1 MSAVTPASRPW
12 SSMAFR
18 LALVYGGLLLLT
30 MVVVLTVFYVQMVAV
45 FSHRMD
51 QEAKLDLQRLQQHA
65 LQYGEASLRTE
76 IDRLLSDGVDS
87 QTEIAILTDADN
99 NFLAGNARILPRRT
113 LNTFGLRELRLERHG
128 RVMTGRVAVT
138 QLPSGNLLI
147 VGSDMDALEDIEE
160 RFMNASL
167 TAVVI
172 VLLLALSGSV
182 GFRRLVDD
190 RAASIRQT
198 MLQVANGDLGQR
210 IPLSADNDEFTRL
223 GHDIN
228 RMLDQIEQLMDG
240 VRHVSNTIAHNLR
253 TPLTRVLL
261 QLRSARHLEGLE
273 QQRLLEHLEQEVQ
286 GLGTVFDKLLQIAEL
301 ESGMRRQEF
310 AVVDIAGLLADIAD
324 LYAPVAEETGCSL
337 DVVVDGHPGAL
348 GDGDLLANALANL
361 VENALKYA
369 CTAPGGQVRISAWQ
383 QGDMIELRLQ
393 DNGPG
398 VPPQRLPH
406 ITDRFYRAHEH
417 QPGHGL
423 GLSSVQAI
431 VQLHNGSLH
440 FANLTPGFEVHLRL
454 PAAPGAERSAPLT
467 PPASA
472 SF

>member
-1 MSAVTPASRPW
+1 MSLLRPW

-30 MVVVLTVFYVQMVAV
+30 MVVVLTIFYVQMVSV
-45 FSHRMD
+45 FSQRMD
-51 QEAKLDLQRLQQHA
+51 QEAKLDLQRLEQHAQQH
-65 LQYGEASLRTE
+65 GEESLRQE

-87 QTEIAILTDADN
+87 QTEIAILTDAKN
-99 NFLAGNARILPRRT
+99 NFIAGNATILPRRT
-113 LNTFGLRELRLERHG
+113 LSTFGMRELRLERQG
-128 RVMTGRVAVT
+128 RTMTGRVAVA

-147 VGSDMDALEDIEE
+147 VGSDMDALQDIEQ

-172 VLLLALSGSV
+172 VLVLAVSGSV
-182 GFRRLVDD
+182 AFRRLVDD

-210 IPLSADNDEFTRL
+210 IPLDDGDDEFTRL
-223 GHDIN
+223 GRDIN
-228 RMLDQIEQLMDG
+228 RMLDQVEQLMDG

-261 QLRSARHLEGLE
+261 QLRSVRHLEGQE
-273 QQRLLEHLEQEVQ
+273 QQRLLEHLAQEVQ

-310 AVVDIAGLLADIAD
+310 AAVDIPGLLADIAD
-324 LYAPVAEETGCSL
+324 LYAPVAEENGCTL
-337 DVVVDGHPGAL
+337 ALAVEGHPCAL

-369 CTAPGGQVRISAWQ
+369 CSQAGGHIRLAAWQ
-383 QGDMIELRLQ
+383 QGETVELRLQ

-398 VPPQRLPH
+398 VPPERLAH

-431 VQLHNGSLH
+431 VQLHNGSLR
-440 FANLTPGFEVHLRL
+440 FENLSPGFEVRLQL
-454 PAAPGAERSAPLT
+454 PAAGQRAAALM

-472 SF
+472 SR

>member
-1 MSAVTPASRPW
+1 MSQRPW

-30 MVVVLTVFYVQMVAV
+30 MVVVLTIFYVQMVAV
-45 FSHRMD
+45 FSQRMD
-51 QEAKLDLQRLQQHA
+51 QEAKLDLQRLEQHA
-65 LQYGEASLRTE
+65 QQYGEDSLRRE
-76 IDRLLSDGVDS
+76 IERLLSDGVDS
-87 QTEIAILTDADN
+87 QTEIAILTDSKN
-99 NFLAGNARILPRRT
+99 HFLTGNARILPRRT
-113 LNTFGLRELRLERHG
+113 LSTFGLRELQLERHG
-128 RVMTGRVAVT
+128 RAMTGRVAVA

-147 VGSDMDALEDIEE
+147 VGSDMDALQDIEE
-160 RFMNASL
+160 RFMRASL
-167 TAVVI
+167 TAVII
-172 VLLLALSGSV
+172 VLILALSGSV
-182 GFRRLVDD
+182 AFRRLVDD
-190 RAASIRQT
+190 RAASIRHT

-210 IPLSADNDEFTRL
+210 IPLSGGDDEFTRL
-223 GHDIN
+223 GRDIN
-228 RMLDQIEQLMDG
+228 RMLDQIELLMDG

-261 QLRSARHLEGLE
+261 QLRSARHLGGQE
-273 QQRLLEHLEQEVQ
+273 QLQLLEHLEQEVQ

-310 AVVDIAGLLADIAD
+310 SAVDIPALLADIAD
-324 LYAPVAEETGCSL
+324 LYAPVAEENGCTL
-337 DVVVDGHPGAL
+337 ELAIEGHPSAL
-348 GDGDLLANALANL
+348 GDADLLANALANL

-369 CTAPGGQVRISAWQ
+369 CAEAGGQMRLSARA
-383 QGDMIELRLQ
+383 QGDSVELCLQ

-398 VPPQRLPH
+398 VPRERLPH

-431 VQLHNGSLH
+431 VQLHNGSLQ
-440 FANLTPGFEVHLRL
+440 FANLAPGFEVRVQL
-454 PAAPGAERSAPLT
+454 PAAALMPAGA
-467 PPASA
+467 A

>member
-1 MSAVTPASRPW
+1 MSQRPW

-45 FSHRMD
+45 FSQRMD
-51 QEAKLDLQRLQQHA
+51 QEAKLDLQRLEQHA
-65 LQYGEASLRTE
+65 LQYGEESLRRE
-76 IDRLLSDGVDS
+76 IERLLSDGVDS
-87 QTEIAILTDADN
+87 QTEIAILTDAKN
-99 NFLAGNARILPRRT
+99 HFLTGNASLLPRRT
-113 LNTFGLRELRLERHG
+113 LSTFGLRELQLERHG
-128 RVMTGRVAVT
+128 RAMTGRVAVA

-147 VGSDMDALEDIEE
+147 VGSDMDALQDIEQ

-172 VLLLALSGSV
+172 VLILALSGSV
-182 GFRRLVDD
+182 AFRRLVDA
-190 RAASIRQT
+190 RAASIRHT

-210 IPLSADNDEFTRL
+210 IPLSGDDDEFTRL
-223 GHDIN
+223 GRDIN
-228 RMLDQIEQLMDG
+228 RMLDQIELLMDG

-261 QLRSARHLEGLE
+261 QLRSARHLGGLE
-273 QQRLLEHLEQEVQ
+273 QQQLLEHLEQEVQ

-310 AVVDIAGLLADIAD
+310 SVVDIPALLADIAD
-324 LYAPVAEETGCSL
+324 LYAPVAEETGCTL
-337 DVVVDGHPGAL
+337 ALAVEGHPCAL

-369 CTAPGGQVRISAWQ
+369 CAEPGGEVRISARQ
-383 QGDMIELRLQ
+383 QGETVELRLQ

-398 VPPQRLPH
+398 VPLERLPH

-431 VQLHNGSLH
+431 VQLHNGSLQ
-440 FANLTPGFEVHLRL
+440 FANLAPGFEVLLRL
-454 PAAPGAERSAPLT
+454 PAAAQRTAALTSPGA
-467 PPASA
+467 A

>member
-1 MSAVTPASRPW
+1 MKAVTSAGRAW

-30 MVVVLTVFYVQMVAV
+30 LIVVLTIFYVQMVSV
-45 FSHRMD
+45 FSHRID

-65 LQYGEASLRTE
+65 LQYGEDSLRRE
-76 IDRLLSDGVDS
+76 IDRMLSDGVDT
-87 QTEIAILTDADN
+87 QTEIAILTDAAN
-99 NFLAGNARILPRRT
+99 NYLAGNARILPRRT
-113 LNTFGLRELRLERHG
+113 LSTFGLRELRLERYG
-128 RVMTGRVAVT
+128 RTMTGRVAVA

-147 VGSDMDALEDIEE
+147 VGRDLDALEDIEQ
-160 RFMNASL
+160 RFMSASL

-172 VLLLALSGSV
+172 VLILALSGSV
-182 GFRRLVDD
+182 AFRRLVDD
-190 RAASIRQT
+190 RAASIRHT

-210 IPLSADNDEFTRL
+210 IPLTEGNDEFTQL
-223 GHDIN
+223 GRDIN
-228 RMLDQIEQLMDG
+228 RMLEQIEQLMDG

-261 QLRSARHLEGLE
+261 QLRTARHLGGQE

-301 ESGMRRQEF
+301 ESGMRRQVF
-310 AVVDIAGLLADIAD
+310 TVVDIPGLLADIAD
-324 LYAPVAEETGCSL
+324 LYAPVAEETGCRL
-337 DVVVDGHPGAL
+337 EVAVDGHPCAL

-369 CTAPGGQVRISAWQ
+369 CSEAGGQIRIMAWQ
-383 QGDMIELRLQ
+383 QGDVVELRLQ

-406 ITDRFYRAHEH
+406 LTDRFYRAHEQ

-431 VQLHNGSLH
+431 VQLHNGTLQ
-440 FANLTPGFEVHLRL
+440 FANLDPGFEVLLRL
-454 PAAPGAERSAPLT
+454 PAAAGAERLAQVT